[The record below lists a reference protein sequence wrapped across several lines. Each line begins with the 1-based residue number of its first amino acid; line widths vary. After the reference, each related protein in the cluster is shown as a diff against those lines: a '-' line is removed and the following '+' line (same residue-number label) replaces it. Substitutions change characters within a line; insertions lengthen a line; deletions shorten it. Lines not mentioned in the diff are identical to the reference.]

1 MKLSKFIKYIDDYTD
16 CIIWGANTP
25 EDEFKVIFE
34 GCIFEIPTKISEGY
48 ELIKAKNN
56 CDERAAA
63 SVTLKGGNLMEGQC
77 TDMRFTVVKKQ

>member
-1 MKLSKFIKYIDDYTD
+1 MKLGKFIKYIDECTP
-16 CIIWGANTP
+16 CIIWGASTP

-34 GCIFEIPTKISEGY
+34 GCIYEIPTKISEGY

-56 CDERAAA
+56 YDERAVA
-63 SVTLKGGNLMEGQC
+63 SITLKGGNLNEGQC

>member
-1 MKLSKFIKYIDDYTD
+1 MKLGKFIKYIDEYTT

-56 CDERAAA
+56 YDERAMAPI
-63 SVTLKGGNLMEGQC
+63 TLKGGNLNEGQC
-77 TDMRFTVVKKQ
+77 TDIRFTVVKKQ